1 MPLVAAA
8 AAATRRM
15 AWPRCA
21 PNDSLYPPPLPTD
34 PPPSS
39 SLSLSRNGR
48 TSIDLSR
55 FSRDVEY
62 GNLFDFQ
69 GEIERSIWA
78 NGRRRE
84 EEKEK
89 LHFRE
94 EFWIKVKL
102 SGEGETRTREFDY
115 FI

>member
-1 MPLVAAA
+1 MRPERLFIPASSPH
-8 AAATRRM
+8 R
-15 AWPRCA
+15 
-21 PNDSLYPPPLPTD
+21 PPPP
-34 PPPSS
+34 S

-102 SGEGETRTREFDY
+102 SGEGETRTKEFDY